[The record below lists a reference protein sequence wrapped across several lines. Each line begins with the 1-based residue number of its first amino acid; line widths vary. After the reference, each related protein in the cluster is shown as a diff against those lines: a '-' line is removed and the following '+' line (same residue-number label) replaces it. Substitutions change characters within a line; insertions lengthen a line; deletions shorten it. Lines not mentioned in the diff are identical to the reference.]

1 MVIGRKT
8 SAVSAGVLAIALGGG
23 LPLLVATPAQ
33 AFDCTQGGGLISG
46 ITSNLCSVV
55 GGVGQVVDSV
65 TDMADKAT
73 GGATA
78 PLTKAVDDTVKTT
91 TSTAGTAVDD
101 VGHAVDDT
109 VKTTTSTAGTAVN
122 DVGHAVDDTG
132 TGLTGTVGT
141 TVAGTTNT
149 VKDVAGAAIATA
161 TGTKTDLKAGATP
174 TPIAERLTE
183 GLTGTVQGT
192 CLPLVGG
199 AQCAAGEEKRSTAG
213 EESSPALQAPSQV
226 RGTLPREPY
235 RPSTRPDYVPV
246 SDGSSSMDVRVNPD
260 EDGRIPLLWPGRM
273 PELTSQ
279 MWGGGPVVRP
289 QKTYDGPGTALTAV
303 LLLSAVLA
311 TRVVAARRARGEQQ
325 ESIPFEGGLR
335 VPSRSGRHRLA

>member
-8 SAVSAGVLAIALGGG
+8 SAMSAGVLAIALGGG

-55 GGVGQVVDSV
+55 GGVGQIVDSV
-65 TDMADKAT
+65 TDVADKAT

-101 VGHAVDDT
+101 VGHAVDD
-109 VKTTTSTAGTAVN
+109 A
-122 DVGHAVDDTG
+122 G
-132 TGLTGTVGT
+132 TGLTGTVGK
-141 TVAGTTNT
+141 TVAGTANTVKDVAGTANT

-213 EESSPALQAPSQV
+213 EELSPALQAPSQV

-235 RPSTRPDYVPV
+235 RPSTRPDYAPV
-246 SDGSSSMDVRVNPD
+246 SDDSSSMDVRVNPD